1 IPRRSSR
8 AARCGYGAEAGGST
22 MDTLPIDLPELV
34 AAVMGSLLVLIPVLG
49 LALRWAAKP
58 LAEALAASKGPAARP
73 VDLEGREMRI
83 EAVKQEGHQPAPGA
97 EVRALPPPV
106 RGPTVRP

>member
-1 IPRRSSR
+1 
-8 AARCGYGAEAGGST
+8 

-58 LAEALAASKGPAARP
+58 LAEALEHE
-73 VDLEGREMRI
+73 V
-83 EAVKQEGHQPAPGA
+83 HQLAPGA

-106 RGPTVRP
+106 RGPGART

>member
-1 IPRRSSR
+1 
-8 AARCGYGAEAGGST
+8 

-58 LAEALAASKGPAARP
+58 LAEALAASRGPAARP
-73 VDLEGREMRI
+73 VDLEGLKIRI
-83 EAVKQEGHQPAPGA
+83 EALEHEVQQLAPGA
-97 EVRALPPPV
+97 EVRALPPPA
-106 RGPTVRP
+106 RGPTVRT